1 MTGKIK
7 LTMILTSVIL
17 VIVAVTT
24 AGVSLAL
31 WTSQSG
37 GVGGSSTS
45 VSPSV
50 MPINEYV
57 WAKYFEYEVIKDESG
72 NPTTNVIVT
81 KFYTDNAG
89 VNLEDVVIPS
99 QFVSNE
105 THTDES
111 GVEHTANVIYKTTR
125 ISSQVFMDMTL
136 KKLPVTIYIPGTVV
150 EIDGFAFSN
159 LPNLQ
164 RIVFMPGEQPC
175 VIKDYAFSFCSNLS
189 SIEPNKRELRYE
201 SNVGN
206 AFLGSA
212 TMPTPPATA

>member
-7 LTMILTSVIL
+7 LTLILASVIL

-31 WTSQSG
+31 WTSQGGIGGDSG
-37 GVGGSSTS
+37 NS

-50 MPINEYV
+50 APINEYV
-57 WAKYFEYEVIKDESG
+57 WAKYFQYEVETVTVGDK
-72 NPTTNVIVT
+72 TTEYAVIT

-99 QFVSNE
+99 QFE
-105 THTDES
+105 KD
-111 GVEHTANVIYKTTR
+111 GKTYATYR

-136 KKLPVTIYIPGTVV
+136 KKLPVTIYIPSTVMH
-150 EIDGFAFSN
+150 IDAFAFSN

-164 RIVFMPGEQPC
+164 KVVFVGGAEKQDC
-175 VIKDYAFSFCSNLS
+175 NVADYAFAFCANLATV
-189 SIEPNKRELRYE
+189 EHARKL
-201 SNVGN
+201 VGTAN
-206 AFLGSA
+206 AFLECDVAPTMTAPPVSA
-212 TMPTPPATA
+212 